1 MWTYWSPTVCTNILQ
16 LIYVR
21 FVPKFL
27 IMEAENNWLFVHK
40 NFWLK
45 RKIPSL
51 RKSSESS
58 VSFDNAWKRFLIF
71 VWMVSNLQILQLI
84 WYFSS
89 MSLLRLF
96 HEISGLKFLTT
107 TTASATTTPHNMQ
120 YVYFMLTQLLRLLM
134 FFYERRVMLSNITMF
149 SKLLGCGVFCGG
161 VLRINVFK

>member
-1 MWTYWSPTVCTNILQ
+1 
-16 LIYVR
+16 
-21 FVPKFL
+21 
-27 IMEAENNWLFVHK
+27 
-40 NFWLK
+40 
-45 RKIPSL
+45 
-51 RKSSESS
+51 
-58 VSFDNAWKRFLIF
+58 
-71 VWMVSNLQILQLI
+71 
-84 WYFSS
+84 

-107 TTASATTTPHNMQ
+107 TTASATTTPDNMQ